1 MFISSKFGNGS
12 EEIAGRCHNNSL
24 CQKNM
29 FPGVIF
35 QVSNGKAL
43 TG

>member
-1 MFISSKFGNGS
+1 MFISSKCDNGS

-24 CQKNM
+24 CRTNM

-35 QVSNGKAL
+35 QVSKRKTL